1 MIQLDA
7 LLQLLE
13 LRCRVVEQRRRP
25 SVVAQEGGAELGTQ
39 LCSYLYAFSV
49 CRVGR
54 FVSESL
60 PGLFVLLL
68 GLEGLDIVVAKIAL
82 AQLLVAAEQ
91 QQRDD
96 PHFVQSPPSSERAGG
111 VPAAQQDHDLAG
123 GHHSLPVESN
133 ERLELVVLTGRSCGS
148 DKAVRP
154 HAGFE
159 GIVDHQVG
167 QIKAASPS
175 CLQAGLERRPLPC
188 LLTQHTTGISDHVSR
203 EFFGCALVHVL
214 QPR

>member
-1 MIQLDA
+1 MTSPAVI
-7 LLQLLE
+7 
-13 LRCRVVEQRRRP
+13 
-25 SVVAQEGGAELGTQ
+25 T
-39 LCSYLYAFSV
+39 AFPWS
-49 CRVGR
+49 RT
-54 FVSESL
+54 S
-60 PGLFVLLL
+60 
-68 GLEGLDIVVAKIAL
+68 A
-82 AQLLVAAEQ
+82 
-91 QQRDD
+91 
-96 PHFVQSPPSSERAGG
+96 
-111 VPAAQQDHDLAG
+111 
-123 GHHSLPVESN
+123 SN
-133 ERLELVVLTGRSCGS
+133 LWFLTSRSCGS